1 MCVRNAH
8 VKRKFAKYDRSF
20 SKANFARKWHGD
32 YFSSLQDIPLDLSF
46 LLRRV
51 TEISR

>member
-1 MCVRNAH
+1 MWMRNAH

-20 SKANFARKWHGD
+20 SKANFARKWHRN
-32 YFSSLQDIPLDLSF
+32 YFSSLQDVSLALFS